1 MIRFQLRCDDGHS
14 FESWFRDNASH
25 DEQVR
30 AGLVNC
36 PVCGSDR
43 VEKAIMAPHVAR
55 PTAPGREV
63 AVHEPSE
70 MATGQPI
77 AMPDAA
83 DRALRDLV
91 RALRRHVEATTEPVG
106 ARFAEEA
113 IAMHHGEIEHRPIRG
128 SATAAD
134 VAQLLDEGVSFQPL
148 PFLPDDRN

>member
-1 MIRFQLRCDDGHS
+1 MIRFQLRCDDGHG

-36 PVCGSDR
+36 PVCCSDR

-55 PTAPGREV
+55 SASAEREEARHPAP
-63 AVHEPSE
+63 E
-70 MATGQPI
+70 MATGQDL
-77 AMPDAA
+77 ALPDAA
-83 DRALRDLV
+83 DKALRDLV
-91 RALRRHVEATTEPVG
+91 RAMRRHVEATTEPVG

-113 IAMHHGEIEHRPIRG
+113 IAMHQGEIEHRPIRG
-128 SATAAD
+128 SATAAE
-134 VAQLLDEGVSFQPL
+134 VRQLLDEGVSFQPL

>member
-1 MIRFQLRCDDGHS
+1 MIRFQLRCDDGHG

-36 PVCGSDR
+36 PVCGSGR

-55 PTAPGREV
+55 ATTAGRDVVPHEASGTATAQPM
-63 AVHEPSE
+63 AV
-70 MATGQPI
+70 
-77 AMPDAA
+77 PDAA
-83 DRALRDLV
+83 DKALRDLV
-91 RALRRHVEATTEPVG
+91 RAMRRHVEATTEPVG

-113 IAMHHGEIEHRPIRG
+113 IAMHQGEIDHRPIRG
-128 SATAAD
+128 SATAAE
-134 VAQLLDEGVSFQPL
+134 VRQLLDEGVSFQPL

>member
-1 MIRFQLRCDDGHS
+1 MIRFQLRCDDGHG

-55 PTAPGREV
+55 VATPERDGARQEAPH
-63 AVHEPSE
+63 A
-70 MATGQPI
+70 ATGQ
-77 AMPDAA
+77 ALAAPDAA
-83 DRALRDLV
+83 DKALRDLV
-91 RALRRHVEATTEPVG
+91 RAMRRHVEATTEPVG

-113 IAMHHGEIEHRPIRG
+113 IAMHHGEIDHRPIRG
-128 SATAAD
+128 SATAAE
-134 VAQLLDEGVSFQPL
+134 VRQLRDEGVGFQPL